1 MDRVWVAVHAGD
13 PITLAGA
20 ISYLRA
26 RSEVQVV
33 PASRLSE
40 AHVLVVCVDT
50 VNADVMSLLRRTA
63 DQGSVKIVLVTDRF
77 NDADLLTAVECGV
90 VGVLP
95 KAAASG
101 DRLVHAVLAA
111 KRGMGDMPPTLLGS
125 LLSQVERLHKEVLRP
140 NGLTASGLAPRE
152 IDVLRLMAE
161 GWDTAQIAT
170 KLSYSERT
178 VKNVVYA
185 VMSRLGLR
193 NRPHAVAYAMRAGV
207 I

>member
-20 ISYLRA
+20 ISCLRA
-26 RSEVQVV
+26 RAELQVV
-33 PASRLSE
+33 PERRLSE
-40 AHVLVVCVDT
+40 AQVFVVCADA
-50 VNADVMSLLRRTA
+50 VNADVMGLLRRTA
-63 DQGSVKIVLVTDRF
+63 ESTPMKIVLVTDRF
-77 NDADLLTAVECGV
+77 HDTDLLAAVECGV
-90 VGVLP
+90 VAVLP

-101 DRLVHAVLAA
+101 ERLAHAVLAA

-125 LLSQVERLHKEVLRP
+125 LLAQVERLHKEVLRP
-140 NGLTASGLAPRE
+140 NGLTASGLASRE

-185 VMSRLGLR
+185 VMNRLGLR
-193 NRPHAVAYAMRAGV
+193 NRPHAVAYAMRSGV

>member
-20 ISYLRA
+20 ISCLRA
-26 RSEVQVV
+26 RAELQVV
-33 PASRLSE
+33 PERRLSE
-40 AHVLVVCVDT
+40 AQVFVVCADA
-50 VNADVMSLLRRTA
+50 VNADVMGLLRRTA
-63 DQGSVKIVLVTDRF
+63 ESTPVKIVLVTDRF
-77 NDADLLTAVECGV
+77 HDADLLAAVECGV
-90 VGVLP
+90 VAVLP

-101 DRLVHAVLAA
+101 ERLVHAVLAA

-125 LLSQVERLHKEVLRP
+125 LLAQVERLHKEVLRP

-193 NRPHAVAYAMRAGV
+193 NRPHAVAYAMRSGV